1 MSDYTLAPAVSL
13 VATDCAACSRP
24 LLDAVS
30 VEAGMGPTCRKR
42 HGYGVAQRPA
52 DWAEVARAF
61 ATAATPERPSNTP
74 SMLDGVDLDALWE
87 TDARR
92 LANVLVARIAAQP
105 GHHEVPALLMAL
117 SALGFVQVAGA
128 IAGNL
133 RPVVRVIRETA
144 PGALPGTADQ
154 FVVEVARGTLPE
166 GAFEAFVDALRC
178 VPGRRWDRD
187 RYANVVP
194 AGRRRELWA
203 AFKRALP
210 AGTMI
215 VGDRVAVLA

>member
-1 MSDYTLAPAVSL
+1 MSDYTAAPAVSL

-30 VEAGMGPTCRKR
+30 VETGMGPTCRKR
-42 HGYGVAQRPA
+42 HGYGVAQAPA
-52 DWAEVARAF
+52 DWTAARA
-61 ATAATPERPSNTP
+61 AIAGVVG
-74 SMLDGVDLDALWE
+74 LDLGDD
-87 TDARR
+87 
-92 LANVLVARIAAQP
+92 ARIAANRLVHRIAAAP
-105 GHHEVPALLMAL
+105 GSTDVPALLVAV

-144 PGALPGTADQ
+144 PTEQ
-154 FVVEVARGTLPE
+154 YVVDVARGTLPD
-166 GAFEAFVDALRC
+166 ASFEAFVDALRG

-194 AGRRRELWA
+194 ARRRRELWGA
-203 AFKRALP
+203 LKASLP

-215 VGDRVAVLA
+215 VGERVIAL